1 MSGRHLL
8 ARNEPHPRGVPT
20 PWYDRRGGS
29 KMQRTVRLAL
39 LSASAALP
47 VALGNLAM
55 AQPTVDEGP
64 ARAEAAR
71 RFADG
76 LRAFDRG
83 DYIGAAEGFDA
94 AERLAPHI
102 DTLWNAARAW
112 ARTDDQARAA
122 TLYARYLRE
131 SPVDAPDR
139 GTAQRQLAA
148 LAPKL
153 GRIEVHGSHVT
164 HLTIDGRGSD
174 ETTVYVSPGAH
185 VVSAVVD
192 AQSSTQTVRLEAGQT
207 VGVAFEPEAP
217 PAAAAP
223 DSALPVHTALAVP
236 SLSAAEPEARAAG
249 GLSPWVV
256 ASGGLLTATALGFTV
271 WSGLETLD
279 TLHAFDAH
287 PTQANLSE
295 GQTRQT
301 RTNVLIGTTAGLALL
316 TGSAAV
322 FLVHWGGK
330 SRQVALAVGCT
341 SASVR
346 WAF

>member
-1 MSGRHLL
+1 
-8 ARNEPHPRGVPT
+8 
-20 PWYDRRGGS
+20 
-29 KMQRTVRLAL
+29 MQRIARLAL
-39 LSASAALP
+39 LSACAALP
-47 VALGNLAM
+47 VTLANV
-55 AQPTVDEGP
+55 AIAEPAVDDTSTH
-64 ARAEAAR
+64 ADAAR
-71 RFADG
+71 HFTEG

-83 DYIGAAEGFDA
+83 DYLGAAREFDA
-94 AERLAPHI
+94 AEQLAPHI
-102 DTLWNAARAW
+102 DVLWNAARAW
-112 ARTDDQARAA
+112 ARTDDKARAA

-153 GRIEVHGSHVT
+153 GRVEVHGDHIT
-164 HLTIDGRGSD
+164 HLVVDGRASD

-192 AQSSTQTVRLEAGQT
+192 TSPSTQTVRLEAGQT
-207 VGVAFEPEAP
+207 VSVAFEAEAP
-217 PAAAAP
+217 PPPPLATPAP
-223 DSALPVHTALAVP
+223 QGVPAPALPAPP
-236 SLSAAEPEARAAG
+236 SEPRPRG
-249 GLSPWVV
+249 GWSPWVV
-256 ASGGLLTATALGFTV
+256 VGGGLLTATALGFAI

-279 TLHAFDAH
+279 TLNAFNAR
-287 PTQANLSE
+287 PTPGNLEE

-322 FLVHWGGK
+322 FFVRWGGK
-330 SRQVALAVGCT
+330 EGQVAVGVGGST
-341 SASVR
+341 AGAGGVVR